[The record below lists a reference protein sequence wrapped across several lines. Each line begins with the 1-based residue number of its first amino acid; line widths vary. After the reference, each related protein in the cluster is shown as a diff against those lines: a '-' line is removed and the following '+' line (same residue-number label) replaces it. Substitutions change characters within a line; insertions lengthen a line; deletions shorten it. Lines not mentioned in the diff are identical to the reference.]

1 MVAVDVLYF
10 AATRD
15 LAGIAAERLD
25 LPATLDHD
33 QLRARLAAAHPRLAG
48 LLPSCR
54 FAVDEEIVPPGA
66 LRFTDGSCL
75 ALIPPVSGG

>member
-1 MVAVDVLYF
+1 MSVLYF

-15 LAGIAAERLD
+15 LAGVAEERLD
-25 LPATLDHD
+25 LPAELDHVE
-33 QLRARLAAAHPRLAG
+33 LRARLAAAHPRLAA
-48 LLPSCR
+48 LLPTCR

-66 LRFTDGSCL
+66 MRLRDGSCL

>member
-1 MVAVDVLYF
+1 MVDVSVLYF

-15 LAGIAAERLD
+15 LAGIAEERLD
-25 LPATLDHD
+25 LPAALDHAD
-33 QLRARLAAAHPRLAG
+33 LRARLASAHPRLAG

-66 LRFTDGSCL
+66 IALRDGSCL

>member
-1 MVAVDVLYF
+1 MVSVDILYF

-15 LAGIAAERLD
+15 LAGTDQERRE
-25 LPATLDHD
+25 LPAELDD
-33 QLRARLAAAHPRLAG
+33 VALRAVLTAAHPRLAG
-48 LLPSCR
+48 LLPACR

-66 LRFTDGSCL
+66 MRLRDGACL